1 MFQVFS
7 HLRVIIV
14 RATSIIGL
22 FFLSAC
28 VLIATDI
35 ADAGDTVVNSGGGST
50 SFQADRLPGTQIPD
64 INGVWQALG
73 SAHFNIE
80 RHLAEPAMALRDGP
94 VRTIP
99 AIEVL
104 ALGAVGSVPG
114 SLGIIKGEGK
124 IPYTPEALKIR
135 DENKQDWL
143 NRDPEI
149 KCYLPGV
156 PRANYMPYPFHIVQ
170 SENSIMIAYEY
181 AGAVRDLFFEDPG
194 EAPVDSWMG
203 QSFARWEGDTLVVE
217 VTAQLDSTWF
227 DRAGNHHSSKMKVIE
242 RWTPIS
248 PNHMQYEAEIH
259 DPETFTEVWTI
270 SLPIYRRMEPNARIM
285 DFKCVEFV
293 EELIYGTWRRN
304 PLPREVVIP

>member
-1 MFQVFS
+1 M
-7 HLRVIIV
+7 LRSTLVLG
-14 RATSIIGL
+14 T
-22 FFLSAC
+22 FLLSSCAYLTGDRSDVSSKDGKSAEEPMPYK
-28 VLIATDI
+28 AK
-35 ADAGDTVVNSGGGST
+35 
-50 SFQADRLPGTQIPD
+50 RLPGTQIPD
-64 INGVWQALG
+64 INGVWQAVG

-80 RHLAEPAMALRDGP
+80 LHLAEPAMALRDGP
-94 VRTIP
+94 VRTVP

-104 ALGAVGSVPG
+104 ALGAVGAVPG
-114 SLGIIKGEGK
+114 GLGVVKGGGK
-124 IPYTPEALKIR
+124 IPYTPEALEVR
-135 DENKQDWL
+135 NQNKNDWL

-170 SENSIMIAYEY
+170 NENSIMIAYEF

-217 VTAQLDSTWF
+217 VTGLLESTWF
-227 DRAGNHHSSKMKVIE
+227 DRAGNHHSNQLKVIE
-242 RWTPIS
+242 RWTPIT
-248 PNHMQYEAEIH
+248 PNHLHYEAEIH

>member
-7 HLRVIIV
+7 NLRVIIV

-22 FFLSAC
+22 IFLSGC
-28 VLIATDI
+28 ILIAADLTDVR
-35 ADAGDTVVNSGGGST
+35 DTIVSSSEGST
-50 SFQADRLPGTQIPD
+50 TFKADRLPGTQIPD

-114 SLGIIKGEGK
+114 SLGVIKGGGK
-124 IPYTPEALKIR
+124 IPYTPEALEVR
-135 DENKQDWL
+135 NQNKQDWL

-149 KCYLPGV
+149 KCFLPGV

-170 SENSIMIAYEY
+170 NEDSIMIAYEY

-217 VTAQLDSTWF
+217 VSAQLESTWF
-227 DRAGNHHSSKMKVIE
+227 DRAGNHHSNQMKVIE

>member
-1 MFQVFS
+1 MFRVFS
-7 HLRVIIV
+7 VLRVLIV
-14 RATSIIGL
+14 RATLVIAS

-28 VLIATDI
+28 VFIAADI
-35 ADAGDTVVNSGGGST
+35 AATGDTVESSSEAST
-50 SFQADRLPGTQIPD
+50 TFKADRLPGTQIPN
-64 INGVWQALG
+64 INGVWQALS
-73 SAHFNIE
+73 SAHFNVE

-104 ALGAVGSVPG
+104 ALGAVGAVPG
-114 SLGIIKGEGK
+114 HLGVIKGGGK
-124 IPYTPEALKIR
+124 IPYTPEALEIR
-135 DENKQDWL
+135 NQNKQDWL

-170 SENSIMIAYEY
+170 NEDSIMIAYEY

-203 QSFARWEGDTLVVE
+203 QSFARWDGDTLVVE
-217 VTAQLDSTWF
+217 VTAQLESTWF
-227 DRAGNHHSSKMKVIE
+227 DRAGNHHSNKMKVIE

-248 PNHMQYEAEIH
+248 PNHIQYEAEIH

-270 SLPIYRRMEPNARIM
+270 SLPIYRRMEPDARIM

-293 EELIYGTWRRN
+293 EELIYGKWRRN

>member
-1 MFQVFS
+1 MFRVFS
-7 HLRVIIV
+7 VLRVLIV
-14 RATSIIGL
+14 RATLVIVS

-28 VLIATDI
+28 AFIAVDI
-35 ADAGDTVVNSGGGST
+35 AATGDTVESSSEVAT
-50 SFQADRLPGTQIPD
+50 TFKADRLPGTQIPD

-73 SAHFNIE
+73 SAHFNVE

-104 ALGAVGSVPG
+104 ALGAVGAVPG
-114 SLGIIKGEGK
+114 HLGVIKGGGK
-124 IPYTPEALKIR
+124 IPYTPEALEIR
-135 DENKQDWL
+135 NQNKQDWL

-149 KCYLPGV
+149 KCFLPGV

-170 SENSIMIAYEY
+170 NEDSIMIAYEY

-217 VTAQLDSTWF
+217 VTAQLESTWF
-227 DRAGNHHSSKMKVIE
+227 DRAGNHHSNKMKVIE

-259 DPETFTEVWTI
+259 DLETFTEVWTI
-270 SLPIYRRMEPNARIM
+270 SLPIYRRIEPNARIM

-293 EELIYGTWRRN
+293 EELMYGKWRRN